1 MVEAN
6 VILILAADRG
16 DIAEGD
22 FVDALLF
29 EGFLRERGAKGVTP
43 DSWRSLQRPSPQP
56 K

>member
-22 FVDALLF
+22 SVDALLF
-29 EGFLRERGAKGVTP
+29 DGLF
-43 DSWRSLQRPSPQP
+43 
-56 K
+56 